1 MFPPLKGSTERYLA
15 DLSRVQATMDVAQR
29 QVSSGLR
36 VASPSDDPGALRT
49 ILQLQADI
57 AANRQ
62 VQANF
67 DQMTSE
73 LSSADTGLQSAI
85 QLMDRAVALATQAS
99 GTTKTAQERSALA
112 TEVSALQQQ
121 MVGISQSTVNG
132 RYIFSGDQDSKPS
145 YVLDATQPNGVRQ
158 VAAAA
163 STRVIHDIN
172 GTSISVAKTAA
183 EIFDAR
189 NPDGTPAAGNVFA
202 ALGNLLTALN
212 SNDDAGVQSSAAAL
226 KSAGDHLNLQLAFY
240 GETSTRVSQAQD
252 LAKKFL
258 VEQQS
263 ELSNTRDADLTAAA
277 IQLSQAT
284 TQQQASL
291 TAQAKISKLSL
302 FDFLA

>member
-1 MFPPLKGSTERYLA
+1 MISPLKGTTETYLA
-15 DLSRVQATMDVAQR
+15 DLSRIQANMDTAQR

-36 VASPSDDPGALRT
+36 VSSPSDDPGALNT

-57 AANRQ
+57 SANHQ

-73 LSSADTGLQSAI
+73 LDSADTGLQAAI
-85 QLMDRAVALATQAS
+85 QMIDGAVSLATQAN
-99 GTTKTAQERSALA
+99 GPAATAQSRA
-112 TEVSALQQQ
+112 TMADQVSSLQQQ
-121 MVGISQSTVNG
+121 ILGISQSVVNG
-132 RYIFSGDQDSKPS
+132 RYIFSGDQDSQPQ

-158 VAAAA
+158 VTTAT
-163 STRVIHDIN
+163 STRVIRDTN

-189 NPDGTPAAGNVFA
+189 NPDGTTAAGNVFV
-202 ALGNLLTALN
+202 ALGNFLTALKN
-212 SNDDAGVQSSAAAL
+212 NDVAALQSSVAGL
-226 KSAGDHLNLQLAFY
+226 KSAGDHLNLQLEFY

-258 VEQQS
+258 VSQQS

-302 FDFLA
+302 FDYLA

>member
-1 MFPPLKGSTERYLA
+1 MIPPLKGTTEKYLA
-15 DLSRVQATMDVAQR
+15 DLGRIQANMDTAQR

-36 VASPSDDPGALRT
+36 VSSASDDPGALNT

-57 AANRQ
+57 SANRQ

-73 LSSADTGLQSAI
+73 LNSADTGLQAAI
-85 QLMDRAVALATQAS
+85 QMMDRAVALATQAI
-99 GTTKTAQERSALA
+99 GPAATAQSRA
-112 TEVSALQQQ
+112 TMADEVGSLQQQ
-121 MVGISQSTVNG
+121 MVGISQSIVNG

-158 VAAAA
+158 VASAA
-163 STRVIHDIN
+163 STRVIHDVN

-183 EIFDAR
+183 EMFDAR
-189 NPDGTPAAGNVFA
+189 NPDGTPAASNVFA
-202 ALGNLLTALN
+202 ALGSLLTALN
-212 SNDDAGVQSSAAAL
+212 SNDGAGIQSSAAAL
-226 KSAGDHLNLQLAFY
+226 KSADDHLNLQLAFY
-240 GETSTRVSQAQD
+240 GATATRVSQAQD

-263 ELSNTRDADLTAAA
+263 ELSSTRDADLTAAA

>member
-1 MFPPLKGSTERYLA
+1 MISPLKGTTEKYLA
-15 DLSRVQATMDVAQR
+15 DLSRIQSNMDTAQR

-36 VASPSDDPGALRT
+36 VSSASDDPGALHT

-57 AANRQ
+57 SANHQ

-73 LSSADTGLQSAI
+73 LNTADAGLQAAI
-85 QLMDRAVALATQAS
+85 QMIDGAVALATQAS
-99 GTTKTAQERSALA
+99 GPAATAQSRA
-112 TEVSALQQQ
+112 TMADEVSSLQQQ
-121 MVGISQSTVNG
+121 LVGISQSIVNG
-132 RYIFSGDQDSKPS
+132 RYIFSGDQDSKAQ

-158 VAAAA
+158 VTTAT
-163 STRVIHDIN
+163 STRVIRDTN

-189 NPDGTPAAGNVFA
+189 NPDGTTAAGNVFA
-202 ALGNLLTALN
+202 ALGNFLTALN
-212 SNDDAGVQSSAAAL
+212 NNDATALQSSVAGL
-226 KSAGDHLNLQLAFY
+226 KSAGDYLNLQLEFY
-240 GETSTRVSQAQD
+240 GETSTRVGQAQD

-258 VEQQS
+258 VNQQS

-302 FDFLA
+302 FDYLA

>member
-1 MFPPLKGSTERYLA
+1 MFPPLKGSTERFLA

-36 VASPSDDPGALRT
+36 VSSPSDDPGALNT

-57 AANRQ
+57 ATNHQ
-62 VQANF
+62 VQTNL
-67 DQMTSE
+67 DQTTSE
-73 LSSADTGLQSAI
+73 LSTADAGLQSAI

-158 VAAAA
+158 VASAA
-163 STRVIHDIN
+163 STRVIHDVN

-183 EIFDAR
+183 EMFDAR

-202 ALGNLLTALN
+202 ALGSLLTALN
-212 SNDDAGVQSSAAAL
+212 SNDGAGIQSSADAL
-226 KSAGDHLNLQLAFY
+226 KSADDHLNLQLAFY
-240 GETSTRVSQAQD
+240 GATATRVSQAQD

-291 TAQAKISKLSL
+291 TAQAKISKLNL

>member
-1 MFPPLKGSTERYLA
+1 MLLPLKGSTDKYLA
-15 DLSRVQATMDVAQR
+15 DLSRLQATMDTAQR

-36 VASPSDDPGALRT
+36 VASASDDPGALTT

-57 AANRQ
+57 AANHQ
-62 VQANF
+62 VQTNL
-67 DQMTSE
+67 DQTTSE
-73 LSSADTGLQSAI
+73 LNSADTGLQSAI
-85 QLMDRAVALATQAS
+85 QMMDRAVALATQATD
-99 GTTKTAQERSALA
+99 TTKTSQERSAIA
-112 TEVSALQQQ
+112 AEVSAIQQQ

-145 YVLDATQPNGVRQ
+145 YVLDATQPDGVRQ
-158 VAAAA
+158 VSTAA
-163 STRVIHDIN
+163 STRVIQDVN

-189 NPDGTPAAGNVFA
+189 NPDGTPAAGNVFV
-202 ALGNLLTALN
+202 ALGNLVTALN
-212 SNDDAGVQSSAAAL
+212 NNDDAGLQSSVAGIQ
-226 KSAGDHLNLQLAFY
+226 SASDHLNLELAFY
-240 GETSTRVSQAQD
+240 GATSARVSGAQD

-263 ELSNTRDADLTAAA
+263 ELSNTRDADLTSAA

-302 FDFLA
+302 FDYLA